1 MWIDEWKRSTVLSS
15 LRSPP
20 YLKRNGATSAVTVAN
35 SPPGQFASRIST
47 LTHMRFAELFSRA
60 SHPKEGLF
68 RKITSASKKPP
79 WDEEQESAEPRKC
92 VCQARRTQVVS
103 RSKVRLFIPWGY
115 ILPKQL
121 VQVLADVIAQSRAL
135 CPPQRRFK
143 RRSLVRTCVFNFS
156 DSDLVRALL
165 DYAMQF
171 SKAKP
176 SKWRHWRITLHG
188 RRVKNEYL
196 WNITFRREFVAMME
210 KWNAQTTS
218 LCVSFHP
225 SPSPDLPTYKNQTG
239 S

>member
-1 MWIDEWKRSTVLSS
+1 MKNKN
-15 LRSPP
+15 LR
-20 YLKRNGATSAVTVAN
+20 N
-35 SPPGQFASRIST
+35 
-47 LTHMRFAELFSRA
+47 
-60 SHPKEGLF
+60 
-68 RKITSASKKPP
+68 
-79 WDEEQESAEPRKC
+79 QESVFVKLGELKLYRDRKWDYSFLG
-92 VCQARRTQVVS
+92 VIFFLNNR
-103 RSKVRLFIPWGY
+103 
-115 ILPKQL
+115 
-121 VQVLADVIAQSRAL
+121 VQELADVIAQSRAL

-143 RRSLVRTCVFNFS
+143 QRSLVRTCVFNFS

-165 DYAMQF
+165 DYLMQF
-171 SKAKP
+171 SKVKP

-218 LCVSFHP
+218 LCVSLHP